1 MKACP
6 SASERTLVE
15 APATIRTATV
25 ADASGIARVHVATS
39 RAAYRTLV
47 PPAAMERLSFP
58 ERAHCWESILGAR
71 PHGTQ
76 AWVAMPTSGG
86 AVGFAAAGHARDHD
100 LGCDSELY
108 TIYVLPEHQRRGIGK
123 RLFQAVVS
131 AARAQRSRSM
141 MAWVLAG
148 NPSRAFFETLG
159 GRQVALAHLRIEGAR
174 LTKVAYSWELELPP
188 GGRRP

>member
-58 ERAHCWESILGAR
+58 ERAHCWESILAAA
-71 PHGTQ
+71 PHGTR
-76 AWVAMPTSGG
+76 AWVAVSVSGG

-100 LGCDSELY
+100 GKA
-108 TIYVLPEHQRRGIGK
+108 VQHFLPSGSFAILPLTGK
-123 RLFQAVVS
+123 RSSIV
-131 AARAQRSRSM
+131 
-141 MAWVLAG
+141 
-148 NPSRAFFETLG
+148 
-159 GRQVALAHLRIEGAR
+159 
-174 LTKVAYSWELELPP
+174 
-188 GGRRP
+188 